1 MRSIRIADSKNR
13 DTFVSFGKA
22 PPRSTIRF
30 VLPNGETTHTSK
42 LIKSPIHCQYEA
54 LKRAYGSDEALA
66 EALIAEDP
74 EIDTSTVGHPI
85 GHGQRILVDANYK
98 PTYEAIAKEVIF
110 MPDGSIKE
118 ERNFIERPANIQG
131 DYPIKWAGKFLL
143 INEAYN
149 KFIFARKYQLTHSDG
164 LTYDFLYEMAKE
176 LQEKNSLML
185 LGAGPKGNE
194 PLIFQDNG
202 KPYRA
207 FLEGRINGEGYLLI
221 MHLSNLELKSIL

>member
-1 MRSIRIADSKNR
+1 MRSIRLADSKNR

-22 PPRSTIRF
+22 PARSPIRF
-30 VLPNGETTHTSK
+30 VLPDGSATRTAK
-42 LIKSPIHCQYEA
+42 LIKSPISFQYEA
-54 LKRAYGSDEALA
+54 LKNKYGTDEALA
-66 EALIAEDP
+66 DALLSDDP
-74 EIDTSTVGHPI
+74 EIDAATVGQTM
-85 GHGQRILVDANYK
+85 GKGQRILIDESHK
-98 PTYEAIAKEVIF
+98 PTFEAIAKEAIF
-110 MPDGSIKE
+110 SPDGSLKE
-118 ERNFIERPANIQG
+118 ERELVERSSNIQG
-131 DYPIKWAGKFLL
+131 NHPVKWAGKFIPLT
-143 INEAYN
+143 EAYN

-164 LTYDFLYEMAKE
+164 LTYDFLFSMARE
-176 LQEKNSLML
+176 LDEKKSLML